1 MPTPDPPPM
10 GSSPTPYPDVNAV
23 LHLLLEQV
31 RAILGTDL
39 IGLYLY
45 GSLSSG
51 DFDPVSSDIDFV
63 VVTRRE
69 LSGDTLV
76 ALRAMHARIAASGL
90 PRATKL
96 EGSYIP
102 RTALRRHD
110 PAHAHHPSIGVD
122 WDFGIGPHGS
132 DWVIQRHIIR
142 EQGVVVCGPPPWML
156 LDPVTPDELR
166 RAVID
171 TVLDFWAVQV
181 QGPEPEWLRPRD
193 YQAFAILTMCRVLYT
208 VERGEIASKPVAAM
222 WACAAL
228 DLRWVPLIERALVL
242 QRRLCKTAVFSGKSR
257 PMSRLCWPSAPVI
270 AAIRVSRSSTKAAL
284 RSYWKNPSL

>member
-1 MPTPDPPPM
+1 MPTPDPLSM
-10 GSSPTPYPDVNAV
+10 GPSPTPYPDVNAV

-31 RAILGTDL
+31 RAILGPDL
-39 IGLYLY
+39 VGLYLY

-63 VVTRRE
+63 VVTMRE

-76 ALRAMHARIAASGL
+76 ALRAMHAWIAASGL
-90 PRATKL
+90 PWATKL

-110 PAHAHHPSIGVD
+110 PANARHPSIGVD

-142 EQGVVVCGPPPWML
+142 EQGVVVCGPSPRTL
-156 LDPVTPDELR
+156 IDRVTLDEVR
-166 RAVID
+166 GAVID
-171 TVLDFWAVQV
+171 MVLGFWAAQA
-181 QGPEPEWLRPRD
+181 QGPEPEWLHPRD
-193 YQAFAILTMCRVLYT
+193 YQAFAILTMCRALYA
-208 VERGEIASKPVAAM
+208 VERGGIASKPVAAA

-228 DLRWVPLIERALVL
+228 DPRWSPLIERALAW
-242 QRRLCKTAVFSGKSR
+242 RHDAR
-257 PMSRLCWPSAPVI
+257 PDDMTDMLHFVNYTIERCRQAQAP
-270 AAIRVSRSSTKAAL
+270 
-284 RSYWKNPSL
+284 